1 MFSLLKKL
9 DCYGLSFIGKRSS
22 NQDKF
27 VIHQSNGLTLL
38 AVADGMGGA
47 KGGEIASNIA
57 IKSACKVIDETS
69 GAGKKDLKWILE
81 EIYRKA
87 DEEITKVHTEHSD
100 LNGMGTTLSCALV
113 KNDAFVCGNVGD
125 SRVYHYNG
133 DEFRKITEDHTYVEQ
148 YLKQFGPPVPQEA
161 MYSSNIIYRA
171 MTGEGDK
178 PDIFPEN
185 EQYLTLKNGEALLL
199 CSDGLIPDKSEDQE
213 GVLKAYVTGFE
224 SLKESTEQL
233 ICNAYYSGSTDNIT
247 VIIASMGNLKRK
259 DFNLDKET
267 YPPEE

>member
-9 DCYGLSFIGKRSS
+9 DSYGLSFIGKRSS

-27 VIHQSNGLTLL
+27 TIHQSNGLVLL
-38 AVADGMGGA
+38 AVADGMGGT

-57 IKSACKVIDETS
+57 IKTACKVVDNTNNT
-69 GAGKKDLKWILE
+69 GKKQLKAVLA
-81 EIYRKA
+81 EIYKKA
-87 DEEITKVHTEHSD
+87 DEEIAKVHTQYSD
-100 LNGMGTTLSCALV
+100 LNGMGTTLSCALL
-113 KNDAFVCGNVGD
+113 KNDAFVCGNIGD
-125 SRVYHYNG
+125 SRVYYYNG
-133 DEFRKITEDHTYVEQ
+133 EEFKKITEDHTYIEQ

-178 PDIFPEN
+178 PDIFPDN
-185 EQYLTLKNGEALLL
+185 EQYLTLKNGDALVL
-199 CSDGLIPDKSEDQE
+199 CTDGLIPDKSDNQE
-213 GVLKAYVTGFE
+213 GILKAYLTGFE

-247 VIIASMGNLKRK
+247 LILATMGTLKRR

-267 YPPEE
+267 YPPDL